1 MKLEHSATA
10 NGRIARGCLIGLAFA
25 LVVMLSASA
34 GAADWRF
41 HVTPYVWA
49 TNIGVEASLD
59 GRQVL
64 DKDISIGELV
74 EDLDA
79 IYQLRFQAQHGQF
92 SLMVDLFDVTLYDEV
107 SDQPLPDNAGQ
118 ADLTARIGMT
128 LLDIAAVYDPKGDF
142 QGLAVLCG
150 TRLLNERVEIDAAL
164 DITSSGLVNQ
174 AYDTD
179 EWLTDALFGLRYGKR
194 FSRHWSTQM
203 SADISFGGTDYTWS
217 VGPSISYSFGKM
229 NCFGV
234 TAGYRSMTIDFA
246 DENGVDSKMT
256 MHGPMLSFRTSF

>member
-1 MKLEHSATA
+1 MRQENSTIA
-10 NGRIARGCLIGLAFA
+10 NRRTMCGSLLSLVCAAVVA
-25 LVVMLSASA
+25 LSTSV

-49 TNIGVEASLD
+49 TNIGAEASLD

-64 DKDISIGELV
+64 DKDISIGDLV

-79 IYQLRFQAQHGQF
+79 IYQLRIQAQHGQF
-92 SLMVDLFDVTLYDEV
+92 GLMVDLFDVTLYDEV
-107 SDQPLPDNAGQ
+107 NDHPLPDNAGK
-118 ADLTARIGMT
+118 ADLTARVGMT

-142 QGLAVLCG
+142 QGLAVLGG
-150 TRLLNERVEIDAAL
+150 TRLLNERAEIDAAL
-164 DITSSGLVNQ
+164 DITTSGLVTQ
-174 AYDTD
+174 DYDTD
-179 EWLTDALFGLRYGKR
+179 EWLTDALFGVRYGKR

-203 SADISFGGTDYTWS
+203 SADFSFGGTDYTWS
-217 VGPSISYSFGKM
+217 VGPSVSYSFGKM

-246 DENGVDSKMT
+246 DEDGVDSKMT
-256 MHGPMLSFRTSF
+256 MYGPMLSFRTSF